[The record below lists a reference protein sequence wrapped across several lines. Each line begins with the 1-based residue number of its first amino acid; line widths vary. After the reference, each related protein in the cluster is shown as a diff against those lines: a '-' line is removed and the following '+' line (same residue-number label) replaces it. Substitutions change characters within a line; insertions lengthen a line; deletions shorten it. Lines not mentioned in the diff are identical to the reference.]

1 MAAVTTFKT
10 DEEASSWRTQR
21 EYGLS
26 AAVQS
31 GSRQRAAA
39 VAARLESG
47 MVHINDQTDQRGA
60 ACAVRRIQGLEQR
73 RPLRRRRP
81 ARVVDRMAMAD
92 LEGEGRAVPVL
103 VQSVREATFDVF
115 REYGLTSLFAN
126 PGSTEIS
133 LLADLPDD
141 LRFVLG
147 LHEGSVVGMATGWAI
162 GRGEP
167 ALAILHTTAG
177 LGNAVGALA
186 TARVNRAPLVVI
198 VGQQDRRHLASE
210 PFLAGKLHGLAGDY
224 PVWVDQPVHAQDVPG
239 AVARAHHEAA
249 TASGPAVVVVPMDDW
264 AAEADEPRGRA
275 AAGRV
280 VRSPHHRRRGC
291 RAARRAHRRGVE
303 PGARRRGRRRQL
315 GDLGGARRSRRAAR
329 LSGLAG
335 VLQRPGRVS
344 PGPPSLRRPPPGRP
358 DAPAQD
364 TGSARRRA
372 RRRRAGVPSVP
383 LRCRPVRR
391 GRNAGGD
398 DQPGC
403 SRGASK

>member
-1 MAAVTTFKT
+1 
-10 DEEASSWRTQR
+10 
-21 EYGLS
+21 
-26 AAVQS
+26 
-31 GSRQRAAA
+31 
-39 VAARLESG
+39 
-47 MVHINDQTDQRGA
+47 
-60 ACAVRRIQGLEQR
+60 
-73 RPLRRRRP
+73 
-81 ARVVDRMAMAD
+81 
-92 LEGEGRAVPVL
+92 
-103 VQSVREATFDVF
+103 
-115 REYGLTSLFAN
+115 
-126 PGSTEIS
+126 
-133 LLADLPDD
+133 
-141 LRFVLG
+141 
-147 LHEGSVVGMATGWAI
+147 MATGWAI
-162 GRGEP
+162 GRDEP
-167 ALAILHTTAG
+167 SLAILHTTAG

-224 PVWVDQPVHAQDVPG
+224 PVWVDQPVRAQDVPG

-249 TASGPAVVVVPMDDW
+249 TASGPAWWSCRWTTGPPKRTNHGDGPPQAVSC
-264 AAEADEPRGRA
+264 E
-275 AAGRV
+275 
-280 VRSPHHRRRGC
+280 PHHRRRGC

-344 PGPPSLRRPPPGRP
+344 PGPPSLRRPPTGRP